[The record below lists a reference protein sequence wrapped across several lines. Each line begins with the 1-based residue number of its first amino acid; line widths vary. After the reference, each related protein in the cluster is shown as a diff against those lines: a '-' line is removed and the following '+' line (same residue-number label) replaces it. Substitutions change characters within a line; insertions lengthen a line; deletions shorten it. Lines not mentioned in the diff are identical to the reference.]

1 MTANQTPGHAPWHTV
16 YLALGGNLGDRRAN
30 LVTALRR
37 LGSGVELQEFS
48 ALYETPPWGI
58 TEQPAFYNLVVR
70 GETLLEPEALLGF
83 VKEIE
88 VALGRQPTVRYGP
101 RPIDIDILLYDDW
114 VWESETLT
122 IPHPGLATRAFVL
135 VPLADIDPAVVH
147 PGVGE
152 TVAALLPRVDATGIY
167 RVATAADL
175 RAEVYGSPPG
185 LFGWQ
190 WGSQTYVMGI
200 INATPDSFSG
210 DGLVTTREGDWIA
223 AAVAQGRQ
231 FVDEG
236 AHVLDVG
243 GESTRPGS
251 TAVTAEEELR
261 RVLPVIAGLA
271 RVVPVPISVDTSK
284 AVVAE
289 AALRAGARLVNDVWG
304 LRMDPALAAVVAAA
318 GVPVVLMHNRSAP
331 KNAAQEARLGGR
343 YVGVAYD
350 DLLGDVPRELRE
362 SVALARAA
370 GIVDHRI
377 ILDPGI
383 GFGKTREQNLALLDR
398 LDVIKGMGYP
408 VLVGPSRKSFIG
420 YTLDLPPAERVE
432 GTAAAVAVSIVRG
445 ADIVRVHDV
454 LAMARVARMTDAI
467 VRRMSIP

>member
-1 MTANQTPGHAPWHTV
+1 MMANQSPGHASWHTV
-16 YLALGGNLGDRRAN
+16 YLALGGNLGDRWAT
-30 LVTALRR
+30 LVAALRR
-37 LGSGVELQEFS
+37 LGSGVDVREFS

-58 TEQPAFYNLVVR
+58 TDQPAFYNLVVR
-70 GETLLEPEALLGF
+70 GETALEPEALLRF

-101 RPIDIDILLYDDW
+101 RPVDIDILLYDDW
-114 VWESETLT
+114 VWESDGLT
-122 IPHPGLATRAFVL
+122 IPHAGLATRAFVL
-135 VPLADIDPAVVH
+135 LPLADIAPALVH
-147 PGVGE
+147 PGAGE
-152 TVAALLPRVDATGIY
+152 TVGALLQRVDTNGILGVATGPELG
-167 RVATAADL
+167 AAVL
-175 RAEVYGSPPG
+175 ENGAVM
-185 LFGWQ
+185 FGWQ
-190 WGSQTYVMGI
+190 WGSRTYVMGI

-210 DGLVTTREGDWIA
+210 DGLVAMGEDDWTA
-223 AAVAQGRQ
+223 AAIAQGQR
-231 FVDEG
+231 FVREG
-236 AHVLDVG
+236 AHILDVG

-251 TAVTAEEELR
+251 SPVTVEEELR
-261 RVLPVIAGLA
+261 RVVPVIAGLA
-271 RVVPVPISVDTSK
+271 RTVPVPISVDTSK

-289 AALRAGARLVNDVWG
+289 AALRVGARLVNDVWG

-318 GVPVVLMHNRSAP
+318 RAPVVLMHNRSTP

-343 YVGVAYD
+343 YVGVPYA
-350 DLLGDVPRELRE
+350 DLLGDVPGELGE

-370 GIVDHRI
+370 GIADRRI

-383 GFGKTREQNLALLDR
+383 GFGKTREQNLVLLDR

-467 VRRMSIP
+467 VRR